1 MENFMFRLNILLI
14 IFTLLAYLCP
24 FVSPQAISF
33 LMFMGLLYPYFLIFN
48 IIFILIWR
56 LSGYRHWRWSS
67 VCLIAGIYYPAHLLS
82 LHFFTQKPY
91 GTVLKVMSY
100 NVNGLGVTSFRNKVE
115 GLTRMSGF
123 LETQNADILCFQEFK
138 DIRNIKINEVYDFLP
153 VLKKYPFYF
162 LTKDNCTAVFS
173 KYPITGT
180 KSFALNSNFLNG
192 CVSADIKIKDKT
204 VRFYS
209 MQLQSNEISSMAD
222 NIAEKGI
229 KSETGWL
236 NILKIMNRFRK
247 AGRKRTTESET
258 LENDIQQSPYP
269 VVVCGDFNDIPVSY
283 SYHTLSRNL
292 TDAFQVSG
300 NGLGITYAG
309 NIPGLRIDYTLTD
322 KKIRIFNCHVDKVPF
337 SDHYPVIS
345 EMGLNY

>member
-1 MENFMFRLNILLI
+1 MLRLNSLLI
-14 IFTLLAYLCP
+14 IFTLLAYLSP
-24 FVSPQAISF
+24 FVSPQQMSF

-48 IIFILIWR
+48 IIFIIIWR
-56 LSGYRHWRWSS
+56 FSGYKHWKWSTM
-67 VCLIAGIYYPAHLLS
+67 CLIAGIYYPAHLIS
-82 LHFFTQKPY
+82 LHFFHQKPY

-100 NVNGLGVTSFRNKVE
+100 NVNGLGVFSFKNKVE
-115 GLTRMSGF
+115 GLTKLSSF
-123 LETQNADILCFQEFK
+123 LDTQNADVLCFQEFMN
-138 DIRNIKINEVYDFLP
+138 IRNNKINDMISLFP
-153 VLKKYPFYF
+153 GLKKYPYF
-162 LTKDNCTAVFS
+162 FVTKDNCTAIFS
-173 KYPITGT
+173 KYPIIGT
-180 KSFALNSNFLNG
+180 KSFALNTNLLNG
-192 CVSADIKIKDKT
+192 CVSTDIKIKEKI

-209 MQLQSNEISSMAD
+209 VQLQSNEISSMAD

-229 KSETGWL
+229 KTESGWL

-258 LENDIQQSPYP
+258 IENDIQQSPYP

-283 SYHTLSRNL
+283 SYHTLSHNL

-309 NIPGLRIDYTLTD
+309 NIPGLRIDFMLTD
-322 KKIRIFNCHVDKVPF
+322 KKIRIFNCRVNKVPY

-345 EMGLNY
+345 EIGLNY